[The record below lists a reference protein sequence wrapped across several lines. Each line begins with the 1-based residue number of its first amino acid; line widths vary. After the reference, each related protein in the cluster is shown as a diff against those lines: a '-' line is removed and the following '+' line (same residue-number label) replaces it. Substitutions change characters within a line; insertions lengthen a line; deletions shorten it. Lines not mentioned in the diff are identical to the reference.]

1 MGYSTII
8 YITGSIMLFGIMSLN
23 INSVIG
29 DQLTQSVSYYED
41 VQVRNMCNSVTEMLA
56 SSISS
61 NTGYRAKTYSKL
73 SIFDGSVYYRVVD
86 TVIAADSLVKIEV
99 IGYFGE
105 TPRVTT
111 AYFSVQPGEVD
122 LPDFMKSAATSS
134 GKLSLSGNSKIID
147 AGDPTLNTDIYVKDV
162 ELSNNSVIEG
172 FVNYSSSFTG
182 KTSSVK
188 PNSNPSGLPT
198 TNKISDI
205 PDVPDFKAEDFKSKA
220 TVKYASN
227 LTIKNSS
234 IALGTKSKPVIVYVE
249 GNLYIQA
256 NAKINGYGVFIVKG
270 NVEMSGNATFG
281 SNDPDKSSIGFYAEG
296 NISTSGNATYYGQMF
311 AKGNM
316 EMSGNSS
323 IIGNVAARGNINMSG
338 NNQISYRRAATSLTE
353 EIWDASSGGGGG
365 AASQRAAQRLYYE

>member
-1 MGYSTII
+1 
-8 YITGSIMLFGIMSLN
+8 MLFGIMSLN
-23 INSVIG
+23 INTVIG

-56 SSISS
+56 SSVSS
-61 NTGYRAKTYSKL
+61 NTAYRVKNYSKL
-73 SIFDGSVYYRVVD
+73 TIFDGSVYYRVVD
-86 TVIAADSLVKIEV
+86 TVIATDSLVKIEV

-111 AYFSVQPGEVD
+111 AYFSVQSGEVD

-134 GKLSLSGNSKIID
+134 GKLKLSGNSKIID

-162 ELSNNSVIEG
+162 ELSNNSLIEG
-172 FVNYSSSFTG
+172 FVNYSSSFSG

-188 PNSNPSGLPT
+188 PNSNPTGLPT
-198 TNKISDI
+198 TKNISSI
-205 PDVPDFKAEDFKSKA
+205 PEVPDFKAEDYKSKA
-220 TVKYASN
+220 SVKYNSN
-227 LTIKNSS
+227 LTIKNNT
-234 IALGTKSKPVIVYVE
+234 ITLGTKAKPVIIYVE

-281 SNDPDKSSIGFYAEG
+281 SNDPDKSSLGFYSEG
-296 NISTSGNATYYGQMF
+296 NIKTSGNATYYGQMF
-311 AKGNM
+311 AKGNV

-323 IIGNVAARGNINMSG
+323 VIGNVAAKGNIEMSG
-338 NNQISYRRAATSLTE
+338 NNQIRYKQAATSLTE
-353 EIWDASSGGGGG
+353 EVWEVSGGGG